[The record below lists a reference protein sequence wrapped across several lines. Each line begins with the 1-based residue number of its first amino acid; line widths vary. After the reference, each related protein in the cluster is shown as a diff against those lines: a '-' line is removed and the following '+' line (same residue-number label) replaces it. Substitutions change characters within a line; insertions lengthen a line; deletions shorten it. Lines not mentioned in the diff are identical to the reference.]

1 METGK
6 LTISIMVLFLCFV
19 LPVSAHSGDIDNGY
33 HTGMHGFF
41 GMQFFGWI
49 LMIFAISVFILVMI
63 WLIEKM
69 LTPNKRRRK

>member
-1 METGK
+1 
-6 LTISIMVLFLCFV
+6 

-63 WLIEKM
+63 WL
-69 LTPNKRRRK
+69 N